1 MKDPEEET
9 FVNQKAVV
17 VMNWMAVILLAP
29 ASIILIWKVVYEK
42 LKGRG
47 LSSDLISVALL
58 YGLVWIGLAQLNI
71 DSRPGWLS
79 WGLLVAQLIL
89 LVFLFK
95 GLWSPLKQKL
105 RG

>member
-1 MKDPEEET
+1 MD
-9 FVNQKAVV
+9 QKTIT
-17 VMNWMAVILLAP
+17 VMNWMTFILVAP

-47 LSSDLISVALL
+47 LSSDLIPGALL
-58 YGLVWIGLAQLNI
+58 YGLVWIGLAELNI
-71 DSRPGWLS
+71 DGRPGWLS

-95 GLWSPLKQKL
+95 RLWSPLKQQL